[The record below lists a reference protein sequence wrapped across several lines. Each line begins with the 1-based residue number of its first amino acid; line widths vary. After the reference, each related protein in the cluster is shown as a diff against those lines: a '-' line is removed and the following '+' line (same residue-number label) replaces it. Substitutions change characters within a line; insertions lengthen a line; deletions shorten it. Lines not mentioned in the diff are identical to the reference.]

1 MDAMTF
7 GATASLLTAFAI
19 TLAIVPLGPAKA
31 DCAGVLEQ
39 LKPLVE
45 RIVDPTVK
53 QLVMI
58 DLQRARIDVLEA
70 DEEECA
76 MWVIHA
82 ARMMGMR

>member
-1 MDAMTF
+1 MNSRAYAF
-7 GATASLLTAFAI
+7 ALAAFAI
-19 TLAIVPLGPAKA
+19 PLAAVPLDPGRA
-31 DCAGVLEQ
+31 DCASVLEQ

-45 RIVDPTVK
+45 RITDPTVK
-53 QLVMI
+53 QLVSI
-58 DLQRARIDVLEA
+58 DLQRAHVDVMED